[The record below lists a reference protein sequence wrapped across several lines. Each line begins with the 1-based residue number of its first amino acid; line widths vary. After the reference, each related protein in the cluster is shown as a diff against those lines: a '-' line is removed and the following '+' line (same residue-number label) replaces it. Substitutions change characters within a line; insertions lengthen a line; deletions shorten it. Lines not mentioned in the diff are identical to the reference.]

1 MYMFY
6 VIIFSFSFRTCFFI
20 LGLLSST
27 PEGCSTL
34 REFGW
39 EAVQRNHSEKW
50 PLIQEEFLIDYPQFL
65 RKSTW
70 SFSSMSN
77 DWPFDSLPTSFLFGS
92 RGSHLDLTRSQSQSS
107 YCSSV
112 DIFQSSLPNKS
123 FTELQLRH
131 SEFMSDMDDDARP
144 RSSSDCQAERKDVIF
159 HIAESSSWD
168 ALNSNLS
175 ITPPTNYDFLTKRR
189 SISTSEVDE
198 NLCSLQ
204 VRLKETD
211 LSEDKPNSHPSE
223 HELCGVNSHSSE
235 RPSSLYPVS
244 SEASIDG
251 SSKSSDSASR
261 PTLLSQLSHG
271 LSNHLHSPTSPPRPS
286 SLLVTSARDALGY
299 ATLKD
304 IQRSRVNSSS
314 FQNSSNVD
322 FTLRHFKSKSLDAD
336 AAKTF
341 NM

>member
-1 MYMFY
+1 
-6 VIIFSFSFRTCFFI
+6 
-20 LGLLSST
+20 
-27 PEGCSTL
+27 
-34 REFGW
+34 
-39 EAVQRNHSEKW
+39 
-50 PLIQEEFLIDYPQFL
+50 
-65 RKSTW
+65 
-70 SFSSMSN
+70 MSN
-77 DWPFDSLPTSFLFGS
+77 DWPFDSLPTNLLFGS
-92 RGSHLDLTRSQSQSS
+92 RGSHLELTRSQSQSS

-131 SEFMSDMDDDARP
+131 SEFMTDMDDDARP

-175 ITPPTNYDFLTKRR
+175 ITPPPNYDFPPSYDFLSKRR

-211 LSEDKPNSHPSE
+211 LSEDKPNSHHSE
-223 HELCGVNSHSSE
+223 HESCGVNSHSSE
-235 RPSSLYPVS
+235 RPSYLYPVS
-244 SEASIDG
+244 SDASING